1 MERTW
6 LNLLNNLGEV
16 NMSSMYESLI
26 SSLSE
31 EVEDIKKY
39 GKSKGRKTVLE
50 IRPVKDYSAKEIK
63 ELRLKSGISQAVFA
77 KCFGV
82 SKKTVE
88 AWEEGINV
96 PSGPALRILEL
107 LSLGQLTIDQYVVKH

>member
-1 MERTW
+1 
-6 LNLLNNLGEV
+6 
-16 NMSSMYESLI
+16 MSSMYESLMN
-26 SSLSE
+26 SLTE

-39 GKSKGRKTVLE
+39 GKSQGRKTVLE
-50 IRPVKDYSAKEIK
+50 VKPVKEYTASEIK
-63 ELRLKSGISQAVFA
+63 NIRLKTGISQAIFA

-96 PSGPALRILEL
+96 PSGPAARLLEM
-107 LSLGQLTIDQYVVKH
+107 LSVDSISLEQYLVRK

>member
-1 MERTW
+1 
-6 LNLLNNLGEV
+6 
-16 NMSSMYESLI
+16 MSSMYESLMN
-26 SSLSE
+26 SLTE

-39 GKSKGRKTVLE
+39 GKSQGRKTVLE
-50 IRPVKDYSAKEIK
+50 VKPVKEYTASEIK
-63 ELRLKSGISQAVFA
+63 NIRLKTGISQAIFE

-96 PSGPALRILEL
+96 PSGPAARLLEM
-107 LSLGQLTIDQYVVKH
+107 LSVDSISLEQYLVRK

>member
-1 MERTW
+1 
-6 LNLLNNLGEV
+6 
-16 NMSSMYESLI
+16 MSSMYESLMN
-26 SSLSE
+26 SLTE

-39 GKSKGRKTVLE
+39 GKSQGRKTVLE
-50 IRPVKDYSAKEIK
+50 VKPVKEYTASEIK
-63 ELRLKSGISQAVFA
+63 NIRLKTGISQAIFA

-96 PSGPALRILEL
+96 PSGPAARLLEM
-107 LSLGQLTIDQYVVKH
+107 LSLDSISLEQYLVRK